1 MKYILILIFL
11 LTSFFINAEEV
22 SIEYSAGTKTLFV
35 SEDPIQLRQDF
46 IDMARLYLN
55 ERELRK
61 KAVAEAEKLLD
72 RVDELVLTVQD
83 LTYKLSLAKDTII
96 QLDKPQLIQLGYGFQ
111 FVHDQFVQE
120 YSLSYIYKFKYFSI
134 GNELT
139 YPLGG
144 KILFGFS
151 Y

>member
-11 LTSFFINAEEV
+11 LSSFLINAEEV
-22 SIEYSAGTKTLFV
+22 SVEYSAGTKTLFV

-61 KAVAEAEKLLD
+61 KAVAEAEKLLG
-72 RVDELVLTVQD
+72 RVDELVGITKELTD
-83 LTYKLSLAKDTII
+83 KLSLAKDTII

-120 YSLSYIYKFKYFSI
+120 YSLSYTYRFKYFSV
-134 GNELT
+134 GTELM
-139 YPLGG
+139 YPLGN
-144 KILFGFS
+144 KILFGFQ